1 MKKRRSKKTLIPQ
14 EDQEKLLEIKKTLVE
29 MKKMLNEAKKEAER
43 RDKQKKEEKN
53 IVIFQKDE

>member
-1 MKKRRSKKTLIPQ
+1 MKKRSKKILIPK
-14 EDQEKLLEIKKTLVE
+14 EDQDKLLKIKKSLIE

-43 RDKQKKEEKN
+43 IDKEKKEEKN